1 MEEMNQKQRTIAS
14 PITVKGK
21 GLHTGITTEVV
32 INPAP
37 ENSGIK
43 FIRTDLEGS
52 PVIPALAEFVVETSR
67 STVIG
72 KGEVRIATI
81 EHCLAAV
88 WGCYIDNATIEIN
101 GPEVPILD
109 GSSKH
114 WIEAIERVGTVEQSE
129 DAVYYSLSRKI
140 EYAIEEREVEIVGFP
155 DEKLTLS
162 VNVDFQSSVVGMQY
176 ATLSSRDDFNALL
189 SSCRTFVFFHE
200 LKPLMAADLIKGGD
214 LDNAIIIV
222 EKALS
227 EQEADDAARLFNQSA
242 DGRTEPGYIAKDGLR
257 FPNEIARHKL
267 LDLCGDLALIGCRL
281 RGRIVATRPGHKA
294 NTEFAKIIRK
304 EIKAADNLPPIQYHS
319 NMVPVMDVN
328 EIKRRL
334 PHRPPFLLVDKIME
348 LGAEHVIGIKQV
360 TMNEHFFVG
369 HFPEEPVMPGVLQI
383 EAMAQCGGILA
394 LSNVEDPENY
404 STYFMKI
411 DAVKFK
417 RKVVPGD
424 TLLFSLILKEPIRRG
439 IVSMYA
445 KAFVGNELACEAEL
459 MAMVTKDKK

>member
-1 MEEMNQKQRTIAS
+1 MMSQKQRTIAA
-14 PITVKGK
+14 PFTLKGK
-21 GLHTGITTEVV
+21 GLHTGITTTVE
-32 INPAP
+32 IKPAE

-43 FIRTDLEGS
+43 FIRIDIEGR
-52 PVIPALAEFVVETSR
+52 PEIPALAEYVVETSR

-72 KGEVRIATI
+72 KGEVRISTI
-81 EHCLAAV
+81 EHCVAAI
-88 WGCYIDNATIEIN
+88 WGCNIDNAIIEID

-109 GSSKH
+109 GSSKL
-114 WIEAIERVGTVEQSE
+114 WVESIERVGAVEQNQ
-129 DAVYYSLSRKI
+129 DAVYFELPRKI
-140 EYAIEEREVEIVGFP
+140 EYTVEEREVEIVGFP
-155 DEKLTLS
+155 DQKLTLS

-176 ATLSSRDDFNALL
+176 ATLSSREDFNALL

-200 LKPLMAADLIKGGD
+200 LHPLMSANLIKGGD

-222 EKALS
+222 EKAMS
-227 EQEADDAARLFNQSA
+227 KPEAEDAAALFNQSVE
-242 DGRTEPGYIAKDGLR
+242 GCTEPGYIAKGGLR

-281 RGRIVATRPGHKA
+281 KGRIVATRPGHKA

-304 EIKAADNLPPIQYHS
+304 EMKAADNLPPMQYNS

-348 LGAEHVIGIKQV
+348 LGTEHVIGVKQV
-360 TMNEHFFVG
+360 TMNEQFFVG
-369 HFPEEPVMPGVLQI
+369 HFPEEPVMPGVLQV

-394 LSNVEDPENY
+394 LSTVEDPENY

-459 MAMVTKDKK
+459 MALVTKEKK